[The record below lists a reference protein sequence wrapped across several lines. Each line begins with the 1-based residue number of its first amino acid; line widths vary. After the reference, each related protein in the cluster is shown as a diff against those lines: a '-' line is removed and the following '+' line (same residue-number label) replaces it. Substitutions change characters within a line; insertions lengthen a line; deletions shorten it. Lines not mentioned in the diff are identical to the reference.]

1 MPIFKLWIVSYIV
14 DVYFPDAVLADVFPL
29 LLLFFCLPFC
39 FVVFSPRTAC
49 THSRKGCCKYL
60 VEWWWLKSSVWNWNR
75 YKLSFVSCQQNNYT
89 AAFRDVSCGKGLHG
103 FVRETNN
110 CSPSMPCFW
119 TLVLIVTACYIQVYN
134 YLLFC
139 LYFER
144 YAFPIIIGAHGC
156 SFFPPHWS
164 LGRF

>member
-29 LLLFFCLPFC
+29 LLLLFWTFC

-75 YKLSFVSCQQNNYT
+75 YKLSFLANRIT
-89 AAFRDVSCGKGLHG
+89 TLLHS
-103 FVRETNN
+103 ETCHVERVYMALWEKRTIVFPFNAMFLNTSLN
-110 CSPSMPCFW
+110 CHS
-119 TLVLIVTACYIQVYN
+119 
-134 YLLFC
+134 LL
-139 LYFER
+139 YSS
-144 YAFPIIIGAHGC
+144 I
-156 SFFPPHWS
+156 
-164 LGRF
+164 